1 MPRAAARLDKEIRP
15 MRTALLLALLTA
27 STAPAA
33 AIAAPVTYQLDP
45 THTDVLFTWNHNG
58 FSFPTGRA
66 AISSGTLTYDA
77 AKPTASQVQVELPLA
92 ELATHVPKLDE
103 IVKSDKL
110 FDAAKFPQAT
120 FRSTS
125 VSTQG
130 SGRLK
135 ITGDLT
141 LHGVTRPVVLDATLN
156 KLGEHPSRKVPT
168 IGFNATAVIRR
179 SEFGLDAFLPNIA
192 DEVQLRITTE
202 AQGAKE

>member
-1 MPRAAARLDKEIRP
+1 
-15 MRTALLLALLTA
+15 MRTTVLLTLLTA
-27 STAPAA
+27 VTAPAV

-66 AISSGTLTYDA
+66 AISSGTLVYDA
-77 AKPTASQVQVELPLA
+77 ARPAASQVQVELPLA

-110 FDAAKFPQAT
+110 FDVARFPQAA

-125 VSTQG
+125 VVSQG
-130 SGRLK
+130 AGRLK
-135 ITGDLT
+135 ITGELT

-156 KLGEHPSRKVPT
+156 KVGEHPSRKVPT
-168 IGFNATAVIRR
+168 IGFNATGVIRR

>member
-1 MPRAAARLDKEIRP
+1 

-27 STAPAA
+27 STAPPA